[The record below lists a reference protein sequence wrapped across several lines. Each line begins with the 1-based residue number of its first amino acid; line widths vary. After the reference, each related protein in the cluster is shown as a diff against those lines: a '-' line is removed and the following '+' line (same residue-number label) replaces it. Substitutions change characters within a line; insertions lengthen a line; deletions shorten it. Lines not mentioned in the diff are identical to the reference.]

1 MIVVTGATGQLGRLV
16 VEELLTR
23 VPAEQIVAAVRSPEK
38 AADLAERG
46 VQVREADYDRPETL
60 EPAFQGADK
69 ILLISGSEVGR
80 RIPQHQAVID
90 AAKNAGVSLLA
101 YTSVLHADTS
111 ALPVAPE
118 HQVTEEAIKT
128 SGLTYSL
135 LRNGWYNENYVPT
148 AQQGVANGV
157 IIGSAR
163 DGRVAAASRADYA
176 AAAAVVLTGD
186 GHADTVYELAG
197 DTAFTMDDLAAEVTA
212 VTGTPVAYQD
222 LPADAHTKALT
233 DAGLPE
239 PVVEMLVSIDAGTA
253 DGQLADASGD
263 LSRLTGRPTTPVRET
278 LAAALGN

>member
-16 VEELLTR
+16 VEDLLTR
-23 VPAEQIVAAVRSPEK
+23 VPAEQIVAAVRTPAK

-60 EPAFQGADK
+60 TNAFEGADK

-80 RIPQHQAVID
+80 RIPQHQAVVD

-111 ALPVAPE
+111 TLPVAPE
-118 HQVTEEAIKT
+118 HKVTEEAIKA

-148 AQQGVANGV
+148 AEQGVATGT
-157 IIGSAR
+157 IIGSAHG
-163 DGRVAAASRADYA
+163 GRVAAASRADYA

-186 GHADTVYELAG
+186 GHDNTVYELSG
-197 DTAFTMDDLAAEVTA
+197 DTAWTMDDLAAEITA
-212 VTGTPVAYQD
+212 ATGTKVVYQD
-222 LPADAHTKALT
+222 LPAEEHAKALAG
-233 DAGLPE
+233 AGLPE

-253 DGQLADASGD
+253 DGQLADTTGD
-263 LSRLTGRPTTPVRET
+263 LARLAGRPTTPVRT
-278 LAAALGN
+278 TIAAATGN